1 MPNLAELLS
10 RAAAQHADRIALK
23 LDEQELNYAF
33 LNEGAS
39 RIAGLLNTPEEL

>member
-23 LDEQELNYAF
+23 LDEQ
-33 LNEGAS
+33 
-39 RIAGLLNTPEEL
+39 